1 MALLKREQMQPGG
14 ALPSVICT
22 ITQELID
29 RYAGVSRDRNPIH
42 IDPAFARQTPLGGT
56 VAHGMLVLALI
67 SRMMSQ
73 AFGVTWYGAGGLNV
87 RFKAPARPGDTLTA
101 RGILVRRDARDTGD
115 VVVCEVACHNQNGD
129 LVITGEATVR
139 LTNDNIG

>member
-1 MALLKREQMQPGG
+1 MQPGC
-14 ALPSVICT
+14 ALPALASVV
-22 ITQELID
+22 TQDLID
-29 RYAGVSRDRNPIH
+29 RYARVSRDRNPIH
-42 IDPAFARQTPLGGT
+42 IDPMFARQTPLGGT

-73 AFGVTWYGAGGLNV
+73 AFGAAWYAAGGLNI

-101 RGILVRRDARDTGD
+101 SGTLVRRDARETGD
-115 VVVCEVACHNQNGD
+115 VVVFEVACHNQNRE

-139 LTNDNIG
+139 LADANGG